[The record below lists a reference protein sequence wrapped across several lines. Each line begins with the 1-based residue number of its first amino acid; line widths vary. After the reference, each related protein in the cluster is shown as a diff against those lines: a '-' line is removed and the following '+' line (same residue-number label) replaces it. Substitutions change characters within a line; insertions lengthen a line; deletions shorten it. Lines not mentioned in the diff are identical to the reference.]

1 MLSWKP
7 WKVGWKEVP
16 DREVC
21 EPSLPCKAVRR
32 GQAPNVRCGNTHIGS
47 LSLFLSLHL
56 LRVGSGGG
64 VVPPCLSYNWGE
76 LASSSFSRDQ
86 ICTILKKKSCD
97 LLTALNAEFKGA
109 LLFLYLMSGLQQAV
123 GFLGHRGSSH
133 AFLWGMTTVG

>member
-16 DREVC
+16 VREVC
-21 EPSLPCKAVRR
+21 EPSLLCKAVRR
-32 GQAPNVRCGNTHIGS
+32 GQAPSVRCGNTHIGS
-47 LSLFLSLHL
+47 LSLFLSLYL
-56 LRVGSGGG
+56 LRVGSGRG

-97 LLTALNAEFKGA
+97 LLTALNAEFKGPYYSYTSCLA
-109 LLFLYLMSGLQQAV
+109 CNRQWDFWD
-123 GFLGHRGSSH
+123 RGEARVPS
-133 AFLWGMTTVG
+133 FGG